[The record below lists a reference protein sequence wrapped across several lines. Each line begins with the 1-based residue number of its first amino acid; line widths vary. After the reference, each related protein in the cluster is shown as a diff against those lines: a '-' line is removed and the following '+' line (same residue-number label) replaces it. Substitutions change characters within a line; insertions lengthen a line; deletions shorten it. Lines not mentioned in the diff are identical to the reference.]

1 MRKPLALALA
11 VVAPAVPAAP
21 ALADQV
27 APARGWGLTAA
38 AVCFQ
43 EVAVVPVLGG
53 SLGDHVDDCGRV
65 NVVDRALG

>member
-1 MRKPLALALA
+1 MASAA
-11 VVAPAVPAAP
+11 SAAPAV
-21 ALADQV
+21 ADGT

-53 SLGDHVDDCGRV
+53 SLGDHVDDCGRT
-65 NVVDRALG
+65 NAIDRALG